1 MVRKMKDKLQRG
13 RRALATLFLG
23 ILIGCSCLGS
33 VKISSLA
40 EDKMG
45 VLMDARLLST
55 GKSTYDIAVTVQNL
69 GTDWEG
75 TVRLYVGEDYRSP
88 SAYDTMLSLP
98 QGSTKQFI
106 VRVPKSDDVSDAG
119 VKVALVD
126 KHSKEVASR
135 EFEYFFRGESS
146 GLTMGILSDSY
157 SDLTY
162 LDMGGNTLYFQQ
174 KEQPIRLEEL
184 NQDNLQKSLDGLT
197 LLVIDNYNTGVLT
210 EEEMEAIEDW
220 NQDGGILIVG
230 TGSRGEETLA
240 GFKDGYLGVTCKGV
254 HQPEE
259 DYDAWTS
266 WNVYLDESKLTMA
279 DIMDKYGVFKS
290 GYYSGGMIRSIG
302 EGATEILP
310 YSLTELG
317 KMGKSVYQ
325 EGADQTMLVTELL
338 DDVCSC
344 ANSRY
349 FSQYSQYSY
358 DYGNM
363 MTRFLQGIGKGDTN
377 LSFGAL
383 KALVVL
389 YVVFAGPVL
398 YLILR
403 MLKKREIYWVAVPA
417 SALVGILL
425 VFLAGRGFEVVSTK
439 VYSVTVENLSG
450 REESRAYLYCY
461 DANHREWDLK
471 LADKFDYVGGYENY
485 NYNYN
490 GWKDG
495 SYYHHVKM
503 EGDTLSFGIRPSGGF
518 EDCFFVAGAA
528 GSGASSVGTIK
539 GEGIKSVFSHIDGRV
554 TNETSRDFA
563 YFAVHVDDQLYVY
576 ENLPA
581 GESVDVGALTPVY
594 TKTGS
599 YSSSYSYFSM
609 SDYQYTFMRRLY
621 DDHKYDEIGAAA
633 AMGVGICATIP
644 QMSDDRVV
652 IVGVTEDW
660 DKTVNDNCSEVSYG
674 CLYTIQ

>member
-1 MVRKMKDKLQRG
+1 M
-13 RRALATLFLG
+13 ATLFLG
-23 ILIGCSCLGS
+23 ILIGCACLGS

-45 VLMDARLLST
+45 VLMDAQLLST

-98 QGSTKQFI
+98 QGSTKQFT

-119 VKVALVD
+119 VKIALVD
-126 KHSKEVASR
+126 KHSKEVASQ

-146 GLTMGILSDSY
+146 SLTMGILSDSY

-230 TGSRGEETLA
+230 TGSRGEEILA
-240 GFKDGYLGVTCKGV
+240 GFEDGYLGVAYKGV
-254 HQPEE
+254 YQTE
-259 DYDAWTS
+259 DDNYS
-266 WNVYLDESKLTMA
+266 WDSTGFYLDQSKLAVA
-279 DIMDKYGVFKS
+279 DIRDEYGMYQRDFYK
-290 GYYSGGMIRSIG
+290 GGMSRTVV
-302 EGATEILP
+302 EGAAVVLP

-317 KMGKSVYQ
+317 KKDKSVYR
-325 EGADQTMLVTELL
+325 EGMDQTMLVQDLL
-338 DDVCSC
+338 NDACGYS
-344 ANSRY
+344 NSRY
-349 FSQYSQYSY
+349 YSQYSY
-358 DYGNM
+358 DYSNM
-363 MTRFLQGIGKGDTN
+363 VTRFLQGIGKGDTN

-403 MLKKREIYWVAVPA
+403 LLKKREIYWVAVPA

-563 YFAVHVDDQLYVY
+563 YFAVHVDDELYVY

-581 GESVDVGALTPVY
+581 GESVDVGTLTPVY
-594 TKTGS
+594 TKAGS
-599 YSSSYSYFSM
+599 YSGSYSYFSM

-621 DDHKYDEIGAAA
+621 DDHRYDEIGAAA
-633 AMGVGICATIP
+633 AMGVGICAIAP